1 MRHIRTG
8 LSLFVAA
15 LLVSACGGGDPYVP
29 GSGSPSGAPTT
40 PGSFTS
46 VVSFGDSLSD
56 AGTYTPATSA
66 NGDGTPPY
74 FGGKLT
80 TNTFDAINNA
90 ISTSPIWVE
99 NVASA
104 LGLVITPAEV
114 GFAGQSVQCPAAANP
129 ALAATCT
136 AYGQAGSRITDPN
149 GVRHTDPAT
158 GALRALTVPVKTQ
171 IANHLA
177 RFTSFKPSD
186 LVLVWAGGN
195 ELFWQMETD
204 PRINPNSYVVRLA
217 QIQAQAA
224 AGAITLDQAK
234 RLAFQAQIDSQ
245 EAMKQAA
252 LELSGYIRDE
262 ILAKGATF
270 VAVLNLPDPATTPEG
285 AAATALS
292 PVIGAAL
299 TTFAD
304 TFNLWLR
311 EGLTGQ
317 PVLWI
322 DAKAIFA
329 GVLADPAAYGFANT
343 TVPACDAQKMALLTG
358 GLVTDGFALFC
369 NATPGSMLN
378 GLRDGADVDTWFFAD
393 GNHPTTGGFRALSN
407 EVLKQLKA
415 FGWI

>member
-1 MRHIRTG
+1 MRHIRTWPT
-8 LSLFVAA
+8 LFAAA
-15 LLVSACGGGDPYVP
+15 LLASACGGGDPYVP

-40 PGSFTS
+40 KGSFTS

-66 NGDGTPPY
+66 HGDGTPPY

-80 TNTFDAINNA
+80 TNSAT
-90 ISTSPIWVE
+90 STIWVE
-99 NVASA
+99 NVSSA
-104 LGLVITPAEV
+104 RGLVITPAEV

-136 AYGQAGSRITDPN
+136 AYGQAGSRVTDPN
-149 GVRHTDPAT
+149 GARHTDPAT
-158 GALRALTVPVKTQ
+158 GALRALTVPIKTQ

-177 RFTSFKPSD
+177 RFTNFKPTD
-186 LVLVWAGGN
+186 LVLVWAGAN
-195 ELFWQMETD
+195 ELFWQTETD
-204 PRINPNSYVVRLA
+204 PRLNPKSYVVRLA

-234 RLAFQAQIDSQ
+234 GLAFQAQIDSQ

-252 LELSGYIRDE
+252 LDLSGYIRDE
-262 ILAKGATF
+262 ILAKGAKY
-270 VAVLNLPDPATTPEG
+270 VAVLNIPDPATAPEG
-285 AAATALS
+285 VAATAVS
-292 PVIGAAL
+292 PVLGGAV

-311 EGLTGQ
+311 EGLAGQ

-329 GVLADPAAYGFANT
+329 GVVADPAAYGFTNT
-343 TVPACDAQKMALLTG
+343 TVPACDAAKMAVATG

-369 NATPGSMLN
+369 NATPGSPLN
-378 GLRDGADVDTWFFAD
+378 GMRAGADVNTWFFAD
-393 GNHPTTGGFRALSN
+393 GYHPSTGGFKALSD

>member
-1 MRHIRTG
+1 
-8 LSLFVAA
+8 
-15 LLVSACGGGDPYVP
+15 
-29 GSGSPSGAPTT
+29 
-40 PGSFTS
+40 
-46 VVSFGDSLSD
+46 VSFGDSLSD

-66 NGDGTPPY
+66 NGDGAPPY

-80 TNTFDAINNA
+80 TNSAT
-90 ISTSPIWVE
+90 STIWVE

-129 ALAATCT
+129 ALAGTCT

-158 GALRALTVPVKTQ
+158 GALRALTVPIKTQ

-177 RFTSFKPSD
+177 RFSSFKPTD

-195 ELFWQMETD
+195 ELFWQMEPD
-204 PRINPNSYVVRLA
+204 PRINPDSYVVRLA

-224 AGAITLDQAK
+224 AGAITIDLAK
-234 RLAFQAQIDSQ
+234 RLVFQAQLDSQ

-252 LELSGYIRDE
+252 LELSGYIRNE
-262 ILAKGATF
+262 ILAKGAKY
-270 VAVLNLPDPATTPEG
+270 VAVLNIPDPAATPEG
-285 AAATALS
+285 AAVMAMS
-292 PVIGAAL
+292 PVVGAAL

-317 PVLWI
+317 PVQWI

-329 GVLADPAAYGFANT
+329 TVLANPAAYGFTNI
-343 TVPACDAQKMALLTG
+343 TVPACDAEKMALLTG

-369 NATPGSMLN
+369 NATPGSPLN
-378 GLRDGADVDTWFFAD
+378 GLRAGADPDTRFFAD
-393 GNHPTTGGFRALSN
+393 GNHPSTGGFKALSD